1 MWTDSMKSGKKAP
14 QKRTAIPAKRKRVP
28 RSNAA
33 VAPVPAVLKRSEWQL
48 QRLRGLFV
56 AGGPTKFLTQ
66 PRYTN
71 HPLNVLL
78 RHVGQALF
86 FSLSELRPSDSVQED
101 LMDLLRKGGQ
111 KNIDRQYKEASKLAR
126 GILFDCATRQMM
138 YFLGRDALRDLDKA
152 LYRAL
157 LIEDPLILHG
167 SEAVSEYLAD
177 GIAEG
182 GSKFLQNLTDDFRN
196 AERRRSTLPVDDH
209 AWTMAANWTN
219 PHCPLWLM
227 GRSAIYEACRALD
240 PEAGWTQNTVNNKLK
255 QHRFSKGK
263 GNSVKPLVGVR
274 MCRVGKTIQGFEV
287 DKPPFTSLHNKEY
300 PFSHQKNGPAERRL
314 NYRVF
319 ARTKKI

>member
-1 MWTDSMKSGKKAP
+1 MKGRKKAP
-14 QKRTAIPAKRKRVP
+14 QKRTTVPAKRKRVT
-28 RSNAA
+28 RSKAA
-33 VAPVPAVLKRSEWQL
+33 VAHVPAVLKRSEWQL

-56 AGGPTKFLTQ
+56 AGGPNKFLTQ
-66 PRYTN
+66 PRYTD

-86 FSLSELRPSDSVQED
+86 LSLSELRPSDSVQED
-101 LMDLLRKGGQ
+101 LMDLLRRKGGQ
-111 KNIDRQYKEASKLAR
+111 KNIDRQYEEASKLAR
-126 GILFDCATRQMM
+126 GILFDCATLQMM

-227 GRSAIYEACRALD
+227 GRSAICEACKALD
-240 PEAGWTQNTVNNKLK
+240 PEAGWTQNTVNNELK
-255 QHRFSKGK
+255 RHRFSKDKGK
-263 GNSVKPLVGVR
+263 GNSVKPVVGVR
-274 MCRVGKTIQGFEV
+274 ICKDGKTIQGFEV

-300 PFSHQKNGPAERRL
+300 PFSHQKTGPVERRL
-314 NYRVF
+314 NYRAFSRV
-319 ARTKKI
+319 KKI